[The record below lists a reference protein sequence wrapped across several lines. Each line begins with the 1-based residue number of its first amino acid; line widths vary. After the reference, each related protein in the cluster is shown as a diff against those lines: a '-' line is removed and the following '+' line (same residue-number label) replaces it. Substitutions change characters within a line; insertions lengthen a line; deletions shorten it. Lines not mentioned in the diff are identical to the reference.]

1 MHIHYNIPEKIGIQ
15 IKRSFIEMVIVPL
28 IWNRQKLNEYQI
40 STYKNGITVQWSKVQ
55 KFQEET
61 MYKNATLNKFDNKG
75 HIVHEYFNI
84 HFQKYKVIHSISI

>member
-1 MHIHYNIPEKIGIQ
+1 
-15 IKRSFIEMVIVPL
+15 
-28 IWNRQKLNEYQI
+28 
-40 STYKNGITVQWSKVQ
+40 
-55 KFQEET
+55 